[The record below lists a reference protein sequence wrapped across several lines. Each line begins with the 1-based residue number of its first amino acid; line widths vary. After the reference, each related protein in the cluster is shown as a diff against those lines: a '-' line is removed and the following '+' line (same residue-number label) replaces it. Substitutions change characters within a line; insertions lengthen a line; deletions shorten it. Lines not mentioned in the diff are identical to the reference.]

1 MWDQQSLQFTL
12 YAMATMVDDARDLDH
27 TQMVDD
33 KKMSDS
39 AGGVDQPMIRSTAI
53 KQVGW

>member
-1 MWDQQSLQFTL
+1 MWYQQSLNL
-12 YAMATMVDDARDLDH
+12 YAMAKMLDDVRELEP

-39 AGGVDQPMIRSTAI
+39 AGGVDQPMIRSTAV

>member
-1 MWDQQSLQFTL
+1 
-12 YAMATMVDDARDLDH
+12 MAKMLDDARELDH

-39 AGGVDQPMIRSTAI
+39 ARGVDQPMIRSTAI
-53 KQVGW
+53 KQVG

>member
-1 MWDQQSLQFTL
+1 
-12 YAMATMVDDARDLDH
+12 MAKMLDDARELDH

-39 AGGVDQPMIRSTAI
+39 AGGVDQPMIRSTAV
-53 KQVGW
+53 KQVG

>member
-1 MWDQQSLQFTL
+1 
-12 YAMATMVDDARDLDH
+12 MATMLDDARELDH

-39 AGGVDQPMIRSTAI
+39 AGGGDQPMIGSTAI
-53 KQVGW
+53 KQVG

>member
-1 MWDQQSLQFTL
+1 
-12 YAMATMVDDARDLDH
+12 MAKMLDDARELDH

-39 AGGVDQPMIRSTAI
+39 ARAVDQPMIGSTAI
-53 KQVGW
+53 KQVG

>member
-1 MWDQQSLQFTL
+1 ML
-12 YAMATMVDDARDLDH
+12 DDARELEH
-27 TQMVDD
+27 TQMVDE

-39 AGGVDQPMIRSTAI
+39 AHEVDQPMIRSTGI

>member
-1 MWDQQSLQFTL
+1 
-12 YAMATMVDDARDLDH
+12 MAKMLDDARELDH

-53 KQVGW
+53 KQVG